1 MKKLLG
7 ILVLG
12 LLLGALASCDDG
24 CPKGKKRKGGVCSTD
39 WSMYD
44 YRPWYEK
51 IFGVFDRSYEK
62 EMCEQRA
69 KSASNSFS
77 AKKIYKACMKE

>member
-1 MKKLLG
+1 LNL
-7 ILVLG
+7 IFFN
-12 LLLGALASCDDG
+12 
-24 CPKGKKRKGGVCSTD
+24 PE
-39 WSMYD
+39 
-44 YRPWYEK
+44 PWYKK